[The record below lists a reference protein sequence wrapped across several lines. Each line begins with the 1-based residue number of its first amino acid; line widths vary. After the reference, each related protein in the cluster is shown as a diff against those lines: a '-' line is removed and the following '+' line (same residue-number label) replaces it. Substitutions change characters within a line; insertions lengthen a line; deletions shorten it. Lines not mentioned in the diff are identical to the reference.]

1 MPADLGGGRTAITD
15 VLGQAV
21 GAILG
26 RRLRSAFTA
35 AGIGLGVAATVAT
48 VGISS
53 SAAGAIS
60 DRFDAVA
67 ATTVTARYRDAA
79 VRPDPATVH
88 RLHQVNGVVDAG
100 VSCATGQ
107 DSRLAATAADIA
119 DGGGERV
126 DVLAAQPGALRAAG
140 VELLAG
146 RMFDDGHDE
155 RGDRVAI
162 IDSVAA
168 RALRISDPGRSPLI
182 YVDDQRYAL
191 IGVYQAPVGQP
202 QFTNAVVLP
211 YAACRH
217 GWAEFTESTV
227 TARTDLGAADQ
238 VGGAMPLVL
247 APEDG
252 SAVEVLIPADLR
264 SFRQGVEQ
272 ETQAL
277 FLGLAAVSLIIGA
290 LGVSNTMLISV
301 LERRTEIGLRRA
313 VGAGRPAVAGQFLVE
328 SALVGLAGG
337 AAGTVIGID
346 VTSAVCLLQG
356 WLVVLDPT
364 VVFAGPLVGLA
375 VGAVAGVYPAYAAT
389 RVLPA
394 ATLRG

>member
-1 MPADLGGGRTAITD
+1 M
-15 VLGQAV
+15 
-21 GAILG
+21 
-26 RRLRSAFTA
+26 RSVFTA
-35 AGIGLGVAATVAT
+35 TGIGLGVAATVAT

-67 ATTVTARYRDAA
+67 ATTVTARYQDPAT
-79 VRPDPATVH
+79 RPDPATVR

-107 DSRLAATAADIA
+107 DSRLAAAASNITDR
-119 DGGGERV
+119 GGERV
-126 DVLAAQPGALRAAG
+126 DVLAAQPAALRAAG
-140 VELLAG
+140 VAMVSG

-168 RALRISDPGRSPLI
+168 RALQISDPGLSPLI
-182 YVDDQRYAL
+182 YVDDQQYAL
-191 IGVYQAPVGQP
+191 IGVYRAPVAQP

-211 YAACRH
+211 YAACQH
-217 GWAEFTESTV
+217 GWADFTESTV
-227 TARTDLGAADQ
+227 TARTALGAADQ
-238 VGGAMPLVL
+238 VGGAMPFVL
-247 APEDG
+247 APEKT
-252 SAVEVLIPADLR
+252 STIEVMIPADLR
-264 SFRQGVEQ
+264 SFRLGVERD
-272 ETQAL
+272 TQAL
-277 FLGLAAVSLIIGA
+277 FLGLAAVSLMIGA

-301 LERRTEIGLRRA
+301 LERRAEIGLRRA
-313 VGAGRPAVAGQFLVE
+313 VGASRSAVAGQFLVE

-337 AAGTVIGID
+337 VAGTVIGIN
-346 VTSAVCLLQG
+346 VTSIVSLLQG
-356 WLVVLDPT
+356 WLVVLEPM

-375 VGAVAGVYPAYAAT
+375 VGTVAGAYPAYAAA
-389 RVLPA
+389 RVMPA